1 MSALKVDPDLIR
13 SLAALLDET
22 GLSEIE
28 LAEGNARVRV
38 ARPGPAGP
46 AGGHAEHAVPL
57 SGQPAPVLP
66 PHAMQVPAEPP
77 GLVKS
82 PLVGTVYLAPEPGA
96 AAFIKAGD
104 SVAEGQTLALI
115 EAMKTFNPVRAPR
128 AGRVVRI
135 LVSDGMP
142 VEYGEGLM
150 ILE

>member
-1 MSALKVDPDLIR
+1 MPGIKIDPELIR
-13 SLAALLDET
+13 SLAALLEET

-28 LAEGNARVRV
+28 VAEGTARVRV
-38 ARPGPAGP
+38 ARPAASGATSGAPTHTVAAGPSAP
-46 AGGHAEHAVPL
+46 AGGASA
-57 SGQPAPVLP
+57 S
-66 PHAMQVPAEPP
+66 AEPP

-96 AAFIKAGD
+96 PAFVKAGD

-128 AGRVVRI
+128 AGRVARI
-135 LVSDGMP
+135 LVSDGTP

>member
-1 MSALKVDPDLIR
+1 MAPVKLDPDLIR
-13 SLAALLDET
+13 SLAALLEET

-28 LAEGNARVRV
+28 LSEGNAKVRV
-38 ARPGPAGP
+38 ARPA
-46 AGGHAEHAVPL
+46 A
-57 SGQPAPVLP
+57 PAPHAAAHAPSGAPAPSLP
-66 PHAMQVPAEPP
+66 PHAPPVPAEHP
-77 GLVKS
+77 GLVKA

-96 AAFIKAGD
+96 AAFVKAGD

-128 AGRVVRI
+128 AGRVSRI

-150 ILE
+150 ILD